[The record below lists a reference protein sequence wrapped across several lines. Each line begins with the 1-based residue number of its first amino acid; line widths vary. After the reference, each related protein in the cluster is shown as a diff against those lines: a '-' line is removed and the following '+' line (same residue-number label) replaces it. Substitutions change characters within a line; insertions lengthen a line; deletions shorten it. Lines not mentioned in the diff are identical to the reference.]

1 MQKWDG
7 IRFFKLVLFTF
18 FVLSINFL
26 SAQISEGRILFER
39 RTNLEKKF
47 KDSPY
52 GKKAIN
58 KDNKIKVENFEL
70 FFTDSSSI
78 FKPILSDEVDRLSW
92 ATAKNTV
99 FHNLNTSEKLI
110 FLNVWGKELIV
121 KDSIGNRNWKIT
133 ESSRSIAGYKCYKS
147 IWQKD
152 DTTRIYAWFTP
163 EIIPSIGPEGFDGLP
178 GTILGLATEDGG
190 IIYFAKEVKIMTPKE
205 EDLAI
210 DLKKKDIFTKQT
222 LSEKFEKQYGTNDF
236 GKRIFAELFRWL

>member
-133 ESSRSIAGYKCYKS
+133 ESSRNIAGYTCYKS

-210 DLKKKDIFTKQT
+210 DLKKKDVFTKQT

-236 GKRIFAELFRWL
+236 VKRIFAELFRWL

>member
-7 IRFFKLVLFTF
+7 TRLFRLALLTF
-18 FVLSINFL
+18 FALSINVL

-39 RTNLEKKF
+39 KTNLEKKL
-47 KDSPY
+47 KNSPY
-52 GKKAIN
+52 GKKVLN
-58 KDNKIKVENFEL
+58 KDNRIKIERFEL

-78 FKPILSDEVDRLSW
+78 FKPILSDDVDKLSW
-92 ATAKNTV
+92 ATTKNTV

-133 ESSRSIAGYKCYKS
+133 ESSRNIAGYKCYKS

-152 DTTRIYAWFTP
+152 DSTRIYAWFTP
-163 EIIPSIGPEGFDGLP
+163 DIIPTVGPEGFDGLP

-190 IIYFAKEVKIMTPKE
+190 IIYFAKEVKIMSPKE

-222 LSEKFEKQYGTNDF
+222 LREKFEKQYGTNDF
-236 GKRIFAELFRWL
+236 GKRIFEELFRWL

>member
-78 FKPILSDEVDRLSW
+78 FKPILSYEVDRLSW
-92 ATAKNTV
+92 ATTKNTV
-99 FHNLNTSEKLI
+99 YHDFKGGEKII
-110 FLNVWGKELIV
+110 FLNVLGKELVV
-121 KDSIGNRNWKIT
+121 KDTIGKRKWQVTESNRN
-133 ESSRSIAGYKCYKS
+133 IAGYTCYKS
-147 IWQKD
+147 IWEKD
-152 DTTRIYAWFTP
+152 DSTRIYAWFTP
-163 EIIPSIGPEGFDGLP
+163 DLIPSVGPEGFDGLP

-190 IIYFAKEVKIMTPKE
+190 IIYFAKEVNVIKPKIT
-205 EDLAI
+205 DLEI
-210 DLKKKDIFTKQT
+210 ELKKKDIFTKAS
-222 LSEKFEKQYGTNDF
+222 LKEKFDKQYGTTDF
-236 GKRIFAELFRWL
+236 GKRIYNEISRWL